1 MLGWCHPGAVYYTRE
16 PAILSERDTG
26 DAQFKHSRRCG
37 ALTPE
42 EGGRGARLQAHL
54 TPLEATQ
61 AWREEAL
68 HLLLRRLSHDRDRVS
83 RLTNCSIWQDLLQ
96 LQIDDS
102 REIFEAYLKK
112 HRELLGI
119 GIPEST
125 ATGAYDAPGVVGDGP
140 GCEKPDELRPVET
153 EPAEAAAPTEE
164 KQPAV

>member
-1 MLGWCHPGAVYYTRE
+1 MPNSSIAGAAAHSPPRRE
-16 PAILSERDTG
+16 VAD
-26 DAQFKHSRRCG
+26 
-37 ALTPE
+37 
-42 EGGRGARLQAHL
+42 ARLQAHL

-96 LQIDDS
+96 LQIDGS

-119 GIPEST
+119 GIPRIDGDR
-125 ATGAYDAPGVVGDGP
+125 AHDDAPGVVGDGP

-153 EPAEAAAPTEE
+153 EPPEAAAPTEE